1 MYPRHH
7 YLVNCLLIIY
17 PLMQGELQKQVTEG
31 SWTPQGHDDILSRAL
46 GRKEHGGRVRG
57 VGGGAKIK
65 DVFGSG
71 RSKQGGGISMDELA
85 MITQEITKKIK
96 KHCDEKI
103 EMMNTKLHGMFQH
116 LKQMGLSLPEDNF
129 INDIGNP
136 SPAIVRS
143 SCQSVGGED
152 HISKLMY

>member
-71 RSKQGGGISMDELA
+71 KSKQSGVVSMDELA
-85 MITQEITKKIK
+85 MITQEITKKIQK
-96 KHCDEKI
+96 DCDEKI

-129 INDIGNP
+129 MNDIGNP
-136 SPAIVRS
+136 SPGIVRS
-143 SCQSVGGED
+143 SCQSVGGDD
-152 HISKLMY
+152 HISELRV

>member
-71 RSKQGGGISMDELA
+71 KNKQSGVVSMDELA
-85 MITQEITKKIK
+85 MITQ
-96 KHCDEKI
+96 
-103 EMMNTKLHGMFQH
+103 
-116 LKQMGLSLPEDNF
+116 
-129 INDIGNP
+129 
-136 SPAIVRS
+136 
-143 SCQSVGGED
+143 
-152 HISKLMY
+152 